1 MFRVHSRDPAADS
14 PSSSRGRHL
23 LALLRLWRGKNQEN
37 PDDSPFCYQPAQNP
51 DAAVT
56 RFRPV
61 HRRPRRRQPPLTSC
75 PAAVKRGIKGGR
87 HPSRLSSS
95 VSLKLF
101 TLSGNHAAQLS
112 FQYRIA
118 GAAPTPQSAA
128 CNENVYSRPAS

>member
-1 MFRVHSRDPAADS
+1 MFQVHSRDPADS
-14 PSSSRGRHL
+14 PSSTRGRHL
-23 LALLRLWRGKNQEN
+23 LSSTLEKEKPGKTRLSGYSQLRTGTALSRDSARFIGVLAATSLHSLRCSEMNQRRT
-37 PDDSPFCYQPAQNP
+37 
-51 DAAVT
+51 AAGET
-56 RFRPV
+56 
-61 HRRPRRRQPPLTSC
+61 
-75 PAAVKRGIKGGR
+75 

-95 VSLKLF
+95 ISLKLF